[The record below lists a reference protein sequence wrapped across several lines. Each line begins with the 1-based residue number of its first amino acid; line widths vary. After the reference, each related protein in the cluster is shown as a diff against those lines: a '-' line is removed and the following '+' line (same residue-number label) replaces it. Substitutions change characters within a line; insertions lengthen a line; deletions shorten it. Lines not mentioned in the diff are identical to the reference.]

1 MLSLIVAYD
10 KNKSIGQ
17 ENTIPWR
24 LKNDMLR
31 VKELTTNQTII
42 MGRKTL
48 DSIGRALPNRINRVL
63 TRDKDSLSHYSNIE
77 VYTDDSILDNIE
89 TEKAYIF
96 GGGMIYNKHF
106 DKCDEMFITEVN
118 TIVEADTKFP
128 EFDENEWELISREE
142 FFKDENNEFD
152 FVFIHFK
159 RKRTE

>member
-24 LKNDMLR
+24 LKSDMLR
-31 VKELTTNQTII
+31 MKELTTNQTII

-48 DSIGRALPNRINRVL
+48 DSIGKALPNRINRVL
-63 TRDKDSLSHYSNIE
+63 TRDKNTLSHYSNIE
-77 VYTDDSILDNIE
+77 VYSDDSILDNIE

-96 GGGMIYNKHF
+96 GGGMIYNKYF
-106 DKCDEMFITEVN
+106 DKCDEMFITEVD

-128 EFDENEWELISREE
+128 DFDESEWELISREN
-142 FFKDENNEFD
+142 FSKDEYNEFNYS
-152 FVFIHFK
+152 FK
-159 RKRTE
+159 HYIRRRKE